1 MVEARALSSA
11 CCAATGEQFL
21 LTGCMELSWLE
32 RNKKTALV
40 ALMLIAI
47 IIVSLAALHLHFRRK
62 IPTLFILC
70 STPERSLDGV
80 EIMVNAVSIAARF
93 RRMFQIVYDQAGSS
107 NSYKERDRDVNWKD
121 KESVAE
127 SSCASTAARQALALK
142 RRCSLTQASIC
153 APR

>member
-1 MVEARALSSA
+1 M
-11 CCAATGEQFL
+11 
-21 LTGCMELSWLE
+21 
-32 RNKKTALV
+32 
-40 ALMLIAI
+40 I
-47 IIVSLAALHLHFRRK
+47 SLAVAYLHFRRR

-80 EIMVNAVSIAARF
+80 EIMQHAVRIAARF
-93 RRMFQIVYDQAGSS
+93 RREFQIVYDQAGSS
-107 NSYKERDRDVNWKD
+107 NSYKQRDRDVNWKD

-142 RRCSLTQASIC
+142 RRSSLTQASIC